1 MSDDQTEFTSILT
14 QLFEHSDILINKLI
28 PDLLQ
33 SMQNTPLI
41 VDTIYPTDVLIDRAI
56 AIINAWDADSQA
68 QFIIA
73 HPRIGEVKQLS
84 ALSAK
89 EQSGGLS
96 ATTRVETPPEVLVRL
111 EHLNACYEHVYS
123 GLRYITFVN
132 GRSRAAV
139 AEEMEDKLQLGH
151 PLETYPDGP
160 LLNEPAVESLRC
172 VAQGSEEWSNELQR
186 AVDDIGR
193 IAKSRQKTVLSSTIA

>member
-41 VDTIYPTDVLIDRAI
+41 IDTIYPTDVLIDRAI
-56 AIINAWDADSQA
+56 AIIHAWDADSQA

-111 EHLNACYEHVYS
+111 EHLNACYERVYS

-151 PLETYPDGP
+151 PLEAYPDGP
-160 LLNEPAVESLRC
+160 PLNEPAVESLRC

-193 IAKSRQKTVLSSTIA
+193 IAKSRQKAVLSSTVA